1 MEVSLLYSLF
11 SLVFNVNLWDSKTSM
26 QCSYQSLCSSAYFK
40 MSKAAELLAW
50 YNNDVSLKLSSNMLT
65 IKSESRK
72 INWFL
77 LGKTYWITCSLIKN
91 FENRRSRK
99 SWKLPKK
106 KPQDKNS
113 LNFQN
118 SFQFDK
124 IFWSTK
130 RSWIQIVFMNFIWG
144 KLTGKKSSI
153 CINLCAYI
161 MLVRMQM
168 WRSSRLTVLHSFAF
182 GFAAERPRN

>member
-1 MEVSLLYSLF
+1 MVFLVESPNTLTGFAVNSTNCWHMVSVGWLKCCVNDMEVSLLYSLF

-99 SWKLPKK
+99 SWKLPKREK
-106 KPQDKNS
+106 KNSDKNS
-113 LNFQN
+113 LNFQ
-118 SFQFDK
+118 FDK
-124 IFWSTK
+124 IFLLKNK
-130 RSWIQIVFMNFIWG
+130 RSHEYKLYSWISYEANWREKGVVF
-144 KLTGKKSSI
+144 
-153 CINLCAYI
+153 A
-161 MLVRMQM
+161 
-168 WRSSRLTVLHSFAF
+168 
-182 GFAAERPRN
+182 